1 MFKPKL
7 FTALQGYNFATFRSD
22 LFAGVTVG
30 VVALPLAMAFA
41 IASGVGPERGLYTA
55 IVAGFLISLLGGSR
69 VQIGGPT
76 GAFIVLVSAIM
87 AEHGYEG
94 LVVCTLMAGIMLMIM
109 GVARMGALIKFIP
122 FPVTTGFTTGI
133 AVVIFSTQVKDLLGL
148 QIEHVPAEFIP
159 KWVAYFQHFADLNP
173 AATTIGLLTIGT
185 IIIARRFFPSIP
197 AMILGMVVT
206 TAITTYLGLDIE
218 TIGSR
223 YGKLPRQL
231 PIPDFSVFDFAKMQD
246 MVSPAFTVAI
256 LAAIESLLS
265 ATVADGMTGG
275 RHRSNTELIAQ
286 GIANIGSAIFGG
298 IPATGAIARTATNVK
313 AGGKTPVAGMIHAI
327 TLALLLVFL
336 APMAKLIPLSC
347 LAGILVVV
355 SYNMSEMD
363 HCLDIFKAPRS
374 DVVVLLATFL
384 LTVLVDLTVAVQIGL
399 VLAAVLFIKRMS
411 EMANIGSIA
420 HEFDD
425 PETDTPGPLGTH
437 GNGLDRSRIPSG
449 VEVYEINGP
458 FFFGSA
464 DKFKETLHSI
474 STPHVKVMILRMRH
488 VSVMDATGLHVIRE
502 YMHVCRRGHI
512 QLLLS
517 APHTQPMM
525 VMANAGLLDTLGTQN
540 IYGNI
545 EEALQR
551 ARELVG
557 AEVEVSKK

>member
-1 MFKPKL
+1 
-7 FTALQGYNFATFRSD
+7 
-22 LFAGVTVG
+22 
-30 VVALPLAMAFA
+30 
-41 IASGVGPERGLYTA
+41 
-55 IVAGFLISLLGGSR
+55 
-69 VQIGGPT
+69 
-76 GAFIVLVSAIM
+76 
-87 AEHGYEG
+87 
-94 LVVCTLMAGIMLMIM
+94 
-109 GVARMGALIKFIP
+109 
-122 FPVTTGFTTGI
+122 
-133 AVVIFSTQVKDLLGL
+133 
-148 QIEHVPAEFIP
+148 
-159 KWVAYFQHFADLNP
+159 
-173 AATTIGLLTIGT
+173 
-185 IIIARRFFPSIP
+185 
-197 AMILGMVVT
+197 MILGMIVT
-206 TAITTYLGLDIE
+206 TAVAASAGLDVQ

-223 YGKLPRQL
+223 YGDLPSQL
-231 PIPDFSVFDFAKMQD
+231 PMPDFSMFDFSRMRD
-246 MVSPAFTVAI
+246 LVSPAFTIAM

-298 IPATGAIARTATNVK
+298 IPATGAIARTATNIK
-313 AGGKTPVAGMIHAI
+313 AGGKTPVAGIIHAI

-336 APMAKLIPLSC
+336 APLAKLIPMSC
-347 LAGILVVV
+347 LAGILIVV
-355 SYNMSEMD
+355 SYNMSEID

-399 VLAAVLFIKRMS
+399 VLAAVLFIRRMS

-425 PETDTPGPLGTH
+425 PDTDIPGPVGVGEN
-437 GNGLDRSRIPSG
+437 GNGLDRSRIPKG

-464 DKFKETLHSI
+464 DKFKETLRTI
-474 STPHVKVMILRMRH
+474 STPHVRVMILRMRH

-502 YMHVCRRGHI
+502 YIHVCRLGHI

-525 VMANAGLLDTLGTQN
+525 VMGRAGILDALGTEN

-551 ARELVG
+551 ARELV
-557 AEVEVSKK
+557 ADLQ

>member
-7 FTALQGYNFATFRSD
+7 FTALKGYSLSTFGSD
-22 LFAGVTVG
+22 CFAGMTVG

-76 GAFIVLVSAIM
+76 GAFIVLVSAIVSQ
-87 AEHGYEG
+87 HGYEG
-94 LVVCTLMAGIMLMIM
+94 LVLCTFMAGIMLIIM
-109 GVARMGALIKFIP
+109 GFARMGALIKFIP

-133 AVVIFSTQVKDLLGL
+133 AVVIFSTQIKDFLGL
-148 QIEHVPAEFIP
+148 NMEHVPSEFLA
-159 KWVAYFQHFADLNP
+159 KWGAYFQHIKTVDPSTAG
-173 AATTIGLLTIGT
+173 IGILTIVT
-185 IIIARRFFPSIP
+185 IVLTRKFFPKIP
-197 AMILGMVVT
+197 AMLMGMIVA
-206 TAITTYLGLDIE
+206 TAVASLFHLDVQ

-223 YGKLPRQL
+223 FGDLPSTL
-231 PIPDFSVFDFAKMQD
+231 PKPDISLFDWGRMRELI
-246 MVSPAFTVAI
+246 SPSFTVAM

-286 GIANIGSAIFGG
+286 GIANIGSSIFGG
-298 IPATGAIARTATNVK
+298 IPATGAIARTATNIK
-313 AGGKTPVAGMIHAI
+313 SGGKTPVAGMIHAI
-327 TLALLLVFL
+327 TLMLLLLFM

-347 LAGILVVV
+347 LAGILIVV
-355 SYNMSEMD
+355 SYNMSELD
-363 HCLDIFKAPRS
+363 HFLDIFKAPRS

-399 VLAAVLFIKRMS
+399 VLAAVLFIRRMT

-425 PETDTPGPLGTH
+425 PQTDIE
-437 GNGLDRSRIPSG
+437 GNELDRSSVPDG
-449 VEVYEINGP
+449 VEIYEINGP

-464 DKFKETLHSI
+464 DKFKETLRSI
-474 STPHVKVMILRMRH
+474 STPQVKVMILRMRH

-502 YMHVCRRGHI
+502 YMHVCRLGHI
-512 QLLLS
+512 RLLLS

-525 VMANAGLLDTLGTQN
+525 VMGRAGLLDVLGTEN
-540 IYGNI
+540 IFPNI
-545 EEALQR
+545 DDALAK
-551 ARELVG
+551 ARELVDL
-557 AEVEVSKK
+557 KTD

>member
-7 FTALQGYNFATFRSD
+7 LTALHGYDFATFRSD
-22 LFAGVTVG
+22 LFAGLTVG

-76 GAFIVLVSAIM
+76 GAFIVLVSVIVAQ
-87 AEHGYEG
+87 HGYEG
-94 LVVCTLMAGIMLMIM
+94 LVICTLMAGVMLIIM
-109 GVARMGALIKFIP
+109 GIARMGALIKFIP

-133 AVVIFSTQVKDLLGL
+133 AVVIFSTQIKDFFGL
-148 QIEHVPAEFIP
+148 QMDQVPSEFLP
-159 KWVAYFQHFADLNP
+159 KWGAYFHHIQTYSP
-173 AATTIGLLTIGT
+173 ATTGIGVLTIGT
-185 IIIARRFFPSIP
+185 IFITRRFFPKVP
-197 AMILGMVVT
+197 AMLMGMIVA
-206 TAITTYLGLDIE
+206 TAVASLLHLDVQ
-218 TIGSR
+218 TIGSKF
-223 YGKLPRQL
+223 GDLPNTL
-231 PIPDFSVFDFAKMQD
+231 PSPDFSMFDVSRMRAL
-246 MVSPAFTVAI
+246 VSPAFTVAM

-286 GIANIGSAIFGG
+286 GIANIASAIFGG
-298 IPATGAIARTATNVK
+298 IPATGAIARTATNIK
-313 AGGKTPVAGMIHAI
+313 SGAKTPVAGMIHAV
-327 TLALLLVFL
+327 TLMLLLLFL

-347 LAGILVVV
+347 LAGILIVV
-355 SYNMSEMD
+355 SYNMSELD
-363 HCLDIFKAPRS
+363 HFLDIFKAPRS

-399 VLAAVLFIKRMS
+399 VLAAVLFIRRMT
-411 EMANIGSIA
+411 EIANIGSIA

-425 PETDTPGPLGTH
+425 PETDTLGPLGVGTN
-437 GNGLDRSRIPSG
+437 GNGLDRTRIPEG

-502 YMHVCRRGHI
+502 YMHVCRLGHI
-512 QLLLS
+512 HLMLS

-525 VMANAGLLDTLGTQN
+525 VMGRAGLLDELGSDN
-540 IYGNI
+540 IFGNI
-545 EEALQR
+545 DEALIR
-551 ARELVG
+551 ARELV
-557 AEVEVSKK
+557 SKTS

>member
-7 FTALQGYNFATFRSD
+7 FTALKGYTFATFGAD
-22 LFAGVTVG
+22 AFAGLTVG

-76 GAFIVLVSAIM
+76 GAFIVLVAAIV
-87 AEHGYEG
+87 AEHGYDG
-94 LVVCTLMAGIMLMIM
+94 LVICTLMAGVMLIIM
-109 GVARMGALIKFIP
+109 GFAKMGALIKFIP

-133 AVVIFSTQVKDLLGL
+133 AVVIFSTQIKDFFGL
-148 QIEHVPAEFIP
+148 NMEHVPSEFLA
-159 KWVAYFQHFADLNP
+159 KWSAYFHHFQSINP
-173 AATTIGLLTIGT
+173 ATTGIGILTIVT
-185 IIIARRFFPSIP
+185 IVVTRKYFPKIP
-197 AMILGMVVT
+197 AMLMGMIVA
-206 TAITTYLGLDIE
+206 TAIASLLHLDVQ

-223 YGKLPRQL
+223 FGDLPSTL
-231 PIPDFSVFDFAKMQD
+231 PKPDMSMFDLSRIRDLM
-246 MVSPAFTVAI
+246 SPAFTVAM

-298 IPATGAIARTATNVK
+298 IPATGAIARTATNIK
-313 AGGKTPVAGMIHAI
+313 AGGKTPVAGIIHAL
-327 TLALLLVFL
+327 TLMLLLLFL
-336 APMAKLIPLSC
+336 APLAKLIPLSC
-347 LAGILVVV
+347 LAGILIVV
-355 SYNMSEMD
+355 SYNMSELD
-363 HCLDIFKAPRS
+363 HFLDIFKAPRS

-399 VLAAVLFIKRMS
+399 VLAAVLFIKRMT
-411 EMANIGSIA
+411 EIANIGSIA

-425 PETDTPGPLGTH
+425 EQNDGVTN
-437 GNGLDRSRIPSG
+437 GNALDRTRIPEG

-464 DKFKETLHSI
+464 DKFKETLRSI
-474 STPHVKVMILRMRH
+474 STPQVKVMILRMRY

-502 YMHVCRRGHI
+502 YMHVCRLGHI
-512 QLLLS
+512 HLLLS

-525 VMANAGLLDTLGTQN
+525 VMGRAGLLDELGSDK

-545 EEALQR
+545 DEALDR

-557 AEVEVSKK
+557 MSTLMNI

>member
-7 FTALQGYNFATFRSD
+7 FTALKGYTFATFGAD
-22 LFAGVTVG
+22 AFAGLTVG

-76 GAFIVLVSAIM
+76 GAFIVLVAAIV
-87 AEHGYEG
+87 AEHGYDG
-94 LVVCTLMAGIMLMIM
+94 LVICTLMAGVMLIIM
-109 GVARMGALIKFIP
+109 GFAKMGALIKFIP

-133 AVVIFSTQVKDLLGL
+133 AVVIFSTQIKDFFGL
-148 QIEHVPAEFIP
+148 NMEHVPSEFLA
-159 KWVAYFQHFADLNP
+159 KWSAYFHHFQSINP
-173 AATTIGLLTIGT
+173 ATTGIGILTIVT
-185 IIIARRFFPSIP
+185 IVVTRKYFPKIP
-197 AMILGMVVT
+197 AMLMGMIVA
-206 TAITTYLGLDIE
+206 TAIASLLHLDVQ

-223 YGKLPRQL
+223 FGDLPSTL
-231 PIPDFSVFDFAKMQD
+231 PKPDMSMFDLSRIRDLM
-246 MVSPAFTVAI
+246 SPAFTVAM

-298 IPATGAIARTATNVK
+298 IPATGAIARTATNIK
-313 AGGKTPVAGMIHAI
+313 AGGKTPVAGIIHAL
-327 TLALLLVFL
+327 TLMLLLLFL
-336 APMAKLIPLSC
+336 APLAKLIPLSC
-347 LAGILVVV
+347 LAGILIVV
-355 SYNMSEMD
+355 SYNMSELD
-363 HCLDIFKAPRS
+363 HFLDIFKAPRS

-399 VLAAVLFIKRMS
+399 VLAAVLFIKRMT
-411 EMANIGSIA
+411 EIANIGSIA

-425 PETDTPGPLGTH
+425 EQNDGVTN
-437 GNGLDRSRIPSG
+437 GNALDRTRIPEG

-464 DKFKETLHSI
+464 DKFKETLRSI
-474 STPHVKVMILRMRH
+474 STPQVKVMILRMRY

-502 YMHVCRRGHI
+502 YMHVCRLGHI
-512 QLLLS
+512 HLLLS

-525 VMANAGLLDTLGTQN
+525 VMGRAGLLDELGSDN

-545 EEALQR
+545 DEALDR

-557 AEVEVSKK
+557 MSTLMNI

>member
-1 MFKPKL
+1 MFRPKL
-7 FTALQGYNFATFRSD
+7 FTALKGYTFSTFGSD
-22 LFAGVTVG
+22 MFAGVTVG

-41 IASGVGPERGLYTA
+41 IASGVEPERGLYTA
-55 IVAGFLISLLGGSR
+55 IVAGLLISLLGGSR

-76 GAFIVLVSAIM
+76 GAFIVLVSAIVGQ
-87 AEHGYEG
+87 HGYEG
-94 LVVCTLMAGIMLMIM
+94 LVLCTLMAGVILIIM
-109 GVARMGALIKFIP
+109 GFARMGALIKFIP

-133 AVVIFSTQVKDLLGL
+133 AVVIFSTQIKDLFGL
-148 QIEHVPAEFIP
+148 QMDKVPAEFLA
-159 KWVAYFQHFADLNP
+159 KWSAYFHHLHSINP
-173 AATTIGLLTIGT
+173 ATTGIGILTIAT
-185 IIIARRFFPSIP
+185 IILTRRLFPKIP
-197 AMILGMVVT
+197 AMLMGMIVAT
-206 TAITTYLGLDIE
+206 TVAAIFHLDVQ

-223 YGKLPRQL
+223 FGDLPSTL
-231 PIPDFSVFDFAKMQD
+231 PKPDISFFDLSRMRD
-246 MVSPAFTVAI
+246 LVSPAFTVAM

-286 GIANIGSAIFGG
+286 GIANIGSSIFGG
-298 IPATGAIARTATNVK
+298 IPATGAIARTATNIK
-313 AGGKTPVAGMIHAI
+313 AGGKTPVAGIIHAI
-327 TLALLLVFL
+327 TLMLLLLFL
-336 APMAKLIPLSC
+336 APLAKRIPLSC

-355 SYNMSEMD
+355 SYNMSELD
-363 HCLDIFKAPRS
+363 HFLDIFKAPRS
-374 DVVVLLATFL
+374 DVVVLLTTFL

-399 VLAAVLFIKRMS
+399 VLAAVLFIKRMT
-411 EMANIGSIA
+411 EIANIGSIA

-425 PETDTPGPLGTH
+425 LEGEPAN
-437 GNGLDRSRIPSG
+437 GNALDRSRIPEG

-464 DKFKETLHSI
+464 DKFKETLRSI

-502 YMHVCRRGHI
+502 YMHVCRLGHI

-525 VMANAGLLDTLGTQN
+525 VMGRAGLLDVLGSEN

-545 EEALQR
+545 DEALER
-551 ARELVG
+551 ARELI
-557 AEVEVSKK
+557 AQKQ